1 MEVKAKAKHI
11 RMSPRKVR
19 LVADIVRGLSV
30 QDAVNQLRFTNKKA
44 VLPVKKLIE
53 SAIASAE
60 NNYELK
66 QDNLFI
72 REIKVDEG
80 ATMKRWKPRARGR
93 ATPIRKRTSH
103 INLILGELI
112 DSGKVKAKKI
122 KIDAPVKLGAKAKED
137 EGAKVKSKD
146 DKNNKK
152 IEEGK
157 KEADNKKII
166 DPRGEGRGKHT
177 KIEGKNEKGFMNKV
191 FRRKSG

>member
-19 LVADIVRGLSV
+19 LVADIVRGLTV
-30 QDAVNQLRFTNKKA
+30 KNAINQLRFTNKKA

-66 QDNLFI
+66 QDNLFVK
-72 REIKVDEG
+72 EMMVDEG

-103 INLILGELI
+103 INLILGELV
-112 DSGKVKAKKI
+112 DSGEIKAKKT

-137 EGAKVKSKD
+137 DGVKVKSKD
-146 DKNNKK
+146 DKDNKK
-152 IEEGK
+152 IKAGK

>member
-19 LVADIVRGLSV
+19 LVADIVRGLTV
-30 QDAVNQLRFTNKKA
+30 KNAINQLRFTNKKA

-66 QDNLFI
+66 QDNLFVK
-72 REIKVDEG
+72 EMMVDEG

-103 INLILGELI
+103 INLILGELV
-112 DSGKVKAKKI
+112 DSGEIKAKKT

-137 EGAKVKSKD
+137 DGVKVKSKD
-146 DKNNKK
+146 DKDDKK
-152 IEEGK
+152 IKAGK

>member
-30 QDAVNQLRFTNKKA
+30 KNAVNQLRFTAKKA

-66 QDNLFI
+66 QDNLFVKEI
-72 REIKVDEG
+72 RVDEG

-103 INLILGELI
+103 INLILGELV
-112 DSGKVKAKKI
+112 DSGEIKAKKT

-137 EGAKVKSKD
+137 DGVKVKDKD
-146 DKNNKK
+146 DKDNKK
-152 IEEGK
+152 IKAGK

-166 DPRGEGRGKHT
+166 DPRGEGKGKHT